1 MLLYHMRVKIFNKN
15 LFIFFLTIMSV
26 FVNNTFAQN
35 SLNISFNETE
45 KWEFISDNV
54 MGGVSTGTVE
64 FLSINGN
71 LNALIKGQVST
82 ENNGGFIQ
90 IRYELNDT
98 NLIETSKIRVVA
110 KGNNQKYFIFLRT
123 KGTILPWQY
132 YSHEFDVRSEYDE
145 FILQIKDFKKSGML
159 LSNQIDP
166 KKITSIGIVAYGRD
180 HLAEL
185 YVKELEFLE

>member
-1 MLLYHMRVKIFNKN
+1 MRVKIFNKN
-15 LFIFFLTIMSV
+15 LFIFFLIIMSF
-26 FVNNTFAQN
+26 FVNNAFAQN
-35 SLNISFNETE
+35 TLNISFNETE
-45 KWEFISDNV
+45 KWDFISDNV

-71 LNALIKGQVST
+71 LIALIKGQVST

-90 IRYELNDT
+90 IRHELNDI
-98 NLIETSKIRVVA
+98 NLIEASKIRVVA

-132 YSHEFDVRSEYDE
+132 YSHEFDVRNEYDE
-145 FILQIKDFKKSGML
+145 FIMQIKDFKKSGML
-159 LSNQIDP
+159 LANQINP

-180 HLAEL
+180 HVAEI
-185 YVKELEFLE
+185 YVKELEFIE